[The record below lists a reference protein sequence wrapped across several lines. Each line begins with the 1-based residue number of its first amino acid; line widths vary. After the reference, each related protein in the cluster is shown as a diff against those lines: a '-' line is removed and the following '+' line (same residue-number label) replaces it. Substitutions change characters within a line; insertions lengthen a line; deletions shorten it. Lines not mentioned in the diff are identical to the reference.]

1 MKSVVIPDAET
12 RDDARLVE
20 LGRGGNR
27 EAFGAL
33 VARYQSPLCAMAYSA
48 CGNIAQS
55 EDLAQEA
62 FIIAWR
68 KLGDLQEPGKFK
80 SWLYGIARNLI
91 LTAFRQQSRN
101 PLAAAEPLDEAL
113 LVMAT
118 VPNPAGHAMN
128 REEQEILWRS
138 LEQIPET
145 YREPLVLFYREHES
159 IERVAEVMELSE
171 EAARQRLSRGRKLLQ
186 EQVQSFVEGALRQ
199 SGPGPAFTAS
209 VIASLPAAAISAKT
223 LTLGTAIKGG
233 AAVKGAGLMG
243 MGFALIAPLFAFWGM
258 WMDYRA
264 RKKAQQ
270 PAALLRLLK
279 YYYLG
284 ILVSVVVMVALITLL
299 MSYGGEIIRYNA
311 WLFATLITG
320 SIGGYFI
327 VIAIGR
333 RWFCRRVKELYAKAG
348 MPVPDPRSK
357 PTSPV
362 WEYRSRFELFGLPFI
377 HIRTG
382 GWRGTNPARDWKPVK
397 AWIAADDGA
406 AYGVLFAYGAGAVA
420 PVSMGAFSI
429 GLISFGAMSIGILSI
444 GGFGFGIWA
453 FGPFAFGR
461 DAYGS
466 CAIALNAA
474 WGWQYAVGHHWAL
487 SNMAAPQY
495 QPHADAIRQ
504 HLRAMPFFR
513 ISEKYSR
520 YLGLSLWVWMVPL
533 MISMV
538 FQWLAGAR
546 KRKEQA
552 AQTI

>member
-1 MKSVVIPDAET
+1 MKSIVITDAET

-27 EAFGAL
+27 EAFGQL

-48 CGNIAQS
+48 CGNISQS

-62 FIIAWR
+62 FIVAWR
-68 KLGDLQEPGKFK
+68 KLGDLREPAKFK

-101 PLAAAEPLDEAL
+101 PLAAAEPLDETLPA
-113 LVMAT
+113 AA
-118 VPNPAGHAMN
+118 PAASPAGHAMN

-186 EQVQSFVEGALRQ
+186 EQVQAFVEGALRQ

-209 VIASLPAAAISAKT
+209 VLAALPAAISMKVVT
-223 LTLGTAIKGG
+223 IGTVAKGG
-233 AAVKGAGLMG
+233 AAVKGAGLLG
-243 MGFALIAPLFAFWGM
+243 MFFAFLAPLFAFWGM
-258 WMDYRA
+258 WMDYRR
-264 RKKAQQ
+264 RKLEKQ
-270 PAALLRLLK
+270 PAALLKLLK

-284 ILVSVVVMVALITLL
+284 ILASVVVMVALVSLL
-299 MSYGGEIIRYNA
+299 MSYGGDIIHYNA
-311 WLFATLITG
+311 GLFAALMTG
-320 SIGGYFI
+320 SIMGYFI
-327 VIAIGR
+327 VIGIAR
-333 RWFCRRVKELYAKAG
+333 KWFCRRVKEFLAEAG
-348 MPVPDPRSK
+348 V
-357 PTSPV
+357 SPV
-362 WEYRSRFELFGLPFI
+362 EDAAKSTGLLWEYRSRFELFGLPFI
-377 HIRTG
+377 HFRTG
-382 GWRGTNPARDWKPVK
+382 GWRGSNPARDWKPVK

-420 PVSMGAFSI
+420 PISVGAFSI
-429 GLISFGAMSIGILSI
+429 GLISFGAMSIGVLSI

-453 FGPFAFGR
+453 FGSFAFGW

-466 CAIALNAA
+466 CAIAWDAA
-474 WGWQYAVGHHWAL
+474 WGWQYAVGHHLAL

-504 HLRAMPFFR
+504 HLRAMPFFQV
-513 ISEKYSR
+513 SEKYSR
-520 YLGLSLWVWMVPL
+520 YLGLSLWAWMIPL
-533 MISMV
+533 AISMI
-538 FQWLAGAR
+538 FQWRIGAR
-546 KRKEQA
+546 KRKNSE
-552 AQTI
+552 AQSI